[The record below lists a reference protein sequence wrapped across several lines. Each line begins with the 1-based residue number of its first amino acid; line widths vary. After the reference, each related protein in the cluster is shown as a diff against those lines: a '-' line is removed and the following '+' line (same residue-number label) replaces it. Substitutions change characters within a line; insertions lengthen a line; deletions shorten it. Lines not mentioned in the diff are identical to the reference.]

1 MNTKQEIIEYIKNEM
16 SNIYCYNCKH
26 DQDEEGCEWCHR
38 KNMNWHISDE
48 KAEEMATEIIKKIME
63 RVK

>member
-1 MNTKQEIIEYIKNEM
+1 M